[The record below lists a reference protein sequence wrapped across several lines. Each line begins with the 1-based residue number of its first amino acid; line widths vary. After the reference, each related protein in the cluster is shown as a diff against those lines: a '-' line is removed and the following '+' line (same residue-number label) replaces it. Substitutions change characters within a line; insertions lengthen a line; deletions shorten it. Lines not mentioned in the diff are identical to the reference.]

1 MQTQGEVNAS
11 NIDRQIQ
18 NQHIAEMSQGEESS
32 DEYVEVDMDIL
43 KKRFNESLLID
54 EAEKGE

>member
-1 MQTQGEVNAS
+1 
-11 NIDRQIQ
+11 
-18 NQHIAEMSQGEESS
+18 MSQGEESS